1 MCMVLCFQRFGVNRT
16 ACADRTGGVDRE
28 EQMTETARGREKELH
43 RSQEVALGGVVS
55 LLNLQVRTP
64 VLGSFACSGR
74 PPLASN
80 REETKF

>member
-16 ACADRTGGVDRE
+16 ACADRTGGE

-55 LLNLQVRTP
+55 LLNLQDTCAGFIC
-64 VLGSFACSGR
+64 L
-74 PPLASN
+74 L
-80 REETKF
+80 RETTTG